1 MWEEG
6 ARIYDT
12 LRVPTNFPILVW
24 YMSPEHDIHVLKCMD
39 FVLVKLFDEWVY
51 NFFNDSYLSGED
63 LIVFV
68 F

>member
-1 MWEEG
+1 
-6 ARIYDT
+6 
-12 LRVPTNFPILVW
+12 
-24 YMSPEHDIHVLKCMD
+24 MSPEHDIHVRKCMN

-51 NFFNDSYLSGED
+51 NFFNDSYQSGED

>member
-1 MWEEG
+1 
-6 ARIYDT
+6 
-12 LRVPTNFPILVW
+12 
-24 YMSPEHDIHVLKCMD
+24 MSLENDIQLIICMS

-51 NFFNDSYLSGED
+51 NFFNDSYQSGED